1 MTPGRFFVLSLAGW
15 FACLFAV
22 AIPETA
28 APVAAEE
35 MKPSLVEPIWPGKP
49 PGETKELP
57 PEQDVTPPDQ
67 KDPGGKPIIRL
78 TNVSIPTISLYRP
91 AKEKDTGTAI
101 VICPGGGHHIL
112 AFNHEGTETA
122 EWLTTLGVTGIVL
135 KYRVPTRTPDGQRWL
150 AAVQDA
156 QRAVSFVRAKAPEWD
171 LNPQRIGI
179 LGFSAGGETAAL
191 TSYFADRQYEPV
203 DEIDQV
209 SFRPDFTMLIY
220 PAYLEKPG
228 EPTKMRED
236 VTITDH
242 APPTFLV
249 HAWDDPVT
257 VFSSLHIAAALKK
270 AGVPAELHI
279 YASGG
284 HGYGMRETGHNVNT
298 WPRRAADW
306 LDESG
311 LLTRSDSSGQ
321 NVGK

>member
-1 MTPGRFFVLSLAGW
+1 MTSARASRFLSLAA
-15 FACLFAV
+15 FLASLFA
-22 AIPETA
+22 ASQTA
-28 APVAAEE
+28 AWLHAEE
-35 MKPSLVEPIWPGKP
+35 AKPSAVQPIWPGKP

-57 PEQDVTPPDQ
+57 PEQDTTKPDQ

-78 TNVSIPTISLYRP
+78 TNVSIPTVSLYRP

-101 VICPGGGHHIL
+101 IICPGGGHHIL

-135 KYRVPTRTPDGQRWL
+135 KYRVPSRNPEGQRWL

-156 QRAVSFVRAKAPEWD
+156 QRAVSYVRAKAKEWEID
-171 LNPQRIGI
+171 PQRIGI

-203 DEIDQV
+203 DDIDKV

-220 PAYLEKPG
+220 PAYFEKRG

-236 VTITDH
+236 VMITKN

-257 VFSSLHIAAALKK
+257 VFSSLHIATGLKK
-270 AGVPAELHI
+270 VGVPAELHI
-279 YASGG
+279 YATGG
-284 HGYGMRETGHNVNT
+284 HGYGMRDTGHNVNT
-298 WPRRAADW
+298 WPQRAADW
-306 LDESG
+306 LKESQ
-311 LLTRSDSSGQ
+311 LLSRP
-321 NVGK
+321 K